1 MNCPARSIL
10 LIGYGNPARADD
22 GLGPALAEWF
32 ERLSLP
38 RLTVDADYQLTV
50 EDAAEAAR
58 HDVVLFADASLNGPE
73 PFWIKRLEPATAGVG
88 FSSHGV
94 QPEAVLALAR
104 DLFQAE
110 PEGYL
115 VGIRGYDFSMFRSVL
130 TPKAQENLAAAAAY
144 LESALTNSTPLV
156 TAACADWLADNSL

>member
-1 MNCPARSIL
+1 MNRSLRSIL

-32 ERLSLP
+32 ERLDLP
-38 RLTVDADYQLTV
+38 GVTVEADYQLTV
-50 EDAAEAAR
+50 EDAAEAAC
-58 HDVVLFADASLNGPE
+58 HDLVLFADASLNGPE
-73 PFWIKRLEPATAGVG
+73 PFWIRRLEPATRGVG

-104 DLFQAE
+104 DLFGAE

-115 VGIRGYDFSMFRSVL
+115 VGIRGYDFSMFRSAL
-130 TPKAQENLAAAAAY
+130 TEKAQENLAAAAAY
-144 LESALTNSTPLV
+144 LESALRNSTSLRA
-156 TAACADWLADNSL
+156 TECTEQIADH